1 MYADDTTL
9 FSHSKSFINNTA
21 EENNLSKNI
30 NRELDKIAEW
40 LKVNRL
46 SLNAS
51 KSKYMMF
58 RKSVNKRIDFPNL
71 KIDDTPIQLVSDF
84 NFLGLTL
91 DAHLNWKQHTDKTAN
106 KCSRTIGIINRLKH
120 VLPTHIKIILY
131 QTLIQSHLNYCLLIW
146 GYNCARLIKLQKKAI
161 RLVSLSKYNAHCDPL
176 FKKFKILKLT
186 DTLRLQELQF
196 YYKHTHNKLPS
207 YLQRMPLA
215 PNHDIHN
222 HDTRNHNQIHIQAVH
237 HSFAKRC
244 IRHRPLPYLEP

>member
-1 MYADDTTL
+1 
-9 FSHSKSFINNTA
+9 
-21 EENNLSKNI
+21 
-30 NRELDKIAEW
+30 
-40 LKVNRL
+40 
-46 SLNAS
+46 
-51 KSKYMMF
+51 MF
-58 RKSVNKRIDFPNL
+58 RKSVNKRLDFP
-71 KIDDTPIQLVSDF
+71 

-131 QTLIQSHLNYCLLIW
+131 QTLIQSHLNYCVLIW
-146 GYNCARLIKLQKKAI
+146 SYNCARLIKLQKKAI

-176 FKKFKILKLT
+176 FTKFKILKLT

-244 IRHRPLPYLEP
+244 IRHTIPRTVNSTPVIIKDKVTTHSLQGFTNYIKTHVLQSYNNQCALPNCYICRHTQ